1 MKVTFF
7 PDNGTLT
14 GKPEVIVDLMRT
26 TWDIRYGMGYAPF
39 SPDAVNEYI
48 DYVISFYNKKGIH
61 LNVEGSTYSERSES
75 LLKEMERNK
84 LLYVHK
90 EELVCQ

>member
-14 GKPEVIVDLMRT
+14 GRPEVIVDLMRT
-26 TWDIRYGMGYAPF
+26 TWDVRYGMGYIPF

-48 DYVISFYNKKGIH
+48 DYVISFYQKKAIH
-61 LNVEGSTYSERSES
+61 LNVKGRTFSERSES
-75 LLKEMERNK
+75 LLREMERNK
-84 LLYVHK
+84 LLYIYK